1 MDAAEVVIV
10 GGGIAGS
17 SLAYALA
24 GAGRQV
30 RLLEASEVFEDRV
43 RGEQMH
49 TWGVREARALGVEQV
64 LLDAGAH
71 VAPLWK
77 NYTEG
82 AAEPS
87 DMPMS
92 IMVPGVDGTLNL
104 RHPDA
109 CQALIDAA
117 AGAGAQVVRGVRDV
131 TLGQGRPPTVSYRV
145 GDVVH
150 EVQAPLVVGA
160 DGRAST
166 VRKQAGITL
175 ERSPAMGYISGL
187 LLDDLDGVPDDHDVM
202 VGEGDHFFILFHQG
216 GGRARSYIASG
227 LSGKQRFSGPGS
239 IERYLDATRFA
250 CYPFAEQVA
259 SGTPAGPCA
268 TYAGDDT
275 WTSTPFADG
284 IVLIGDA
291 AGYNDP
297 IIGEGLSIAMRDAR
311 SVRDL
316 VLEGATEPDDFR
328 GYADERVERM
338 RRLRLIADVIA
349 VVNVEDGGDRR
360 ARRAWLGE
368 KVAAMDPEVFPLIV
382 GAFAG
387 PEQVPAELVDEG
399 ILDRIR
405 SHDQTGHRVPAGM
418 A

>member
-1 MDAAEVVIV
+1 MDSADVVIV

-17 SLAYALA
+17 SLAFALA
-24 GAGRQV
+24 EAGRQV

-49 TWGVREARALGVEQV
+49 TWGVHEARQLGVEQV

-71 VAPLWK
+71 VAPLWR

-82 AAEPS
+82 VAEPF

-92 IMVPGVDGTLNL
+92 IMVPGVEGTLNL

-117 AGAGAQVVRGVRDV
+117 GGAGAHVVRGVRDV
-131 TLGQGRPPTVSYRV
+131 TLGLGQPRTVSYRV
-145 GDVVH
+145 DD
-150 EVQAPLVVGA
+150 EVFEVRAPLVVGA

-166 VRKQAGITL
+166 VRKQAGIAL
-175 ERSPAMGYISGL
+175 ERSAAMNYISGL

-202 VGEGDHFFILFHQG
+202 VGEGDLFFILFHQG
-216 GGRARSYIASG
+216 GARARSYIVTG
-227 LSGKQRFSGPGS
+227 LSGKERFSGAGS
-239 IERYLDATRFA
+239 MERYLDAIRFS
-250 CYPFAEQVA
+250 CYPFSDHVA

-284 IVLIGDA
+284 VVLIGDA

-311 SVRDL
+311 TVRDL
-316 VLEGATEPDDFR
+316 VLDGATEADDFR
-328 GYADERVERM
+328 GYGEERVERM
-338 RRLRLIADVIA
+338 RRLRLIADVIS

-368 KVAAMDPEVFPLIV
+368 KVTAMDPEVFPLIV

-405 SHDQTGHRVPAGM
+405 SHDQTGHRVPAGT